1 MQGTSVAS
9 GETLSGGSE
18 QHAGNTGKNQSKC
31 FELNAFYFIFFIS
44 VQS

>member
-18 QHAGNTGKNQSKC
+18 QHAGNTGKNH
-31 FELNAFYFIFFIS
+31 FLFIFFYIEAEFLIS
-44 VQS
+44 V

>member
-18 QHAGNTGKNQSKC
+18 QHAGNTGKNH
-31 FELNAFYFIFFIS
+31 FLFIFFFYIEAEFLIS
-44 VQS
+44 V